1 MSTPPNEATSAQVL
15 VEARGLRREFER
27 RSGRIRRRREVVVA
41 VDGIDLTIRRGEAVG
56 YLGPNGA
63 GKSTTIKLLT
73 GILVPTA
80 GQVRVCGLDPVTQ
93 RRALARRLG
102 VVFGQRSQL
111 WWDLPLRESF
121 RLLAAIHG
129 LEDARWRARIA
140 ELDERLQLAPFLD
153 QPVRALSLGQRMR
166 GEVAAALLHQ
176 PPLLVLDEPTIGL
189 DLTSKEALRAL
200 LQSERQTHGTT
211 ILLTTHDLPD
221 IERLCDRLLVIDR
234 GQVAFDGTPAGLG
247 AEVGVRRVLTVELEE
262 AVAPLV
268 VEGAEVIAVEAGGLR
283 QRLAFV
289 PEQVTAAAVIAGVSA
304 QAAVRDL
311 ALSEP
316 AIEDVVRELYS
327 RAAASDRD

>member
-111 WWDLPLRESF
+111 WWDLPLR
-121 RLLAAIHG
+121 
-129 LEDARWRARIA
+129 
-140 ELDERLQLAPFLD
+140 
-153 QPVRALSLGQRMR
+153 
-166 GEVAAALLHQ
+166 
-176 PPLLVLDEPTIGL
+176 
-189 DLTSKEALRAL
+189 
-200 LQSERQTHGTT
+200 
-211 ILLTTHDLPD
+211 
-221 IERLCDRLLVIDR
+221 
-234 GQVAFDGTPAGLG
+234 
-247 AEVGVRRVLTVELEE
+247 
-262 AVAPLV
+262 
-268 VEGAEVIAVEAGGLR
+268 
-283 QRLAFV
+283 
-289 PEQVTAAAVIAGVSA
+289 
-304 QAAVRDL
+304 
-311 ALSEP
+311 
-316 AIEDVVRELYS
+316 
-327 RAAASDRD
+327 